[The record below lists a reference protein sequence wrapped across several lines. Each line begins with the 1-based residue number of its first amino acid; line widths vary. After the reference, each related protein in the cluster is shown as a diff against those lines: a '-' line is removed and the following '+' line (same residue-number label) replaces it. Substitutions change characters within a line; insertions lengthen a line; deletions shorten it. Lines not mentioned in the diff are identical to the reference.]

1 MSVAKSEP
9 NSKRIYRFKPYFF
22 VVNFI
27 QAAAAI
33 VLGGFLVLE
42 QSRKDLQGNVADGI
56 FGIGLFFVAALL
68 VVEALNSA
76 VILEQG
82 TVSVRHLWGT
92 GRQMKNE
99 ILGVKTTWR
108 YGIAYTLLVPKRSS
122 DKDLEI
128 ERSAYPFDEEWVGWI
143 SSLPNLDE
151 AKMLEVSKV

>member
-1 MSVAKSEP
+1 M
-9 NSKRIYRFKPYFF
+9 
-22 VVNFI
+22 VNFI